1 MTQIVTENVLMN
13 HIKQL
18 KPHFIRFPGGS
29 ISDIFFWNA
38 EKNMP
43 PSGAPAQLVKAD
55 GSKEAAGYWYGK
67 NSESWTFSVNNY
79 YQLLQ
84 TTGNTGMIT
93 INYGYARYGTSA
105 DPVAAAAH
113 LAADWVRFDN
123 GRTKYREIGNESFGD
138 WEAGYRIDPAFNK
151 EGQPEFATGQLYAKH
166 FKVFADSM
174 RKAAQEFGA
183 TIKIGAVLYDHHPES
198 WNTITIKVWNEGL
211 IPEAGN
217 EPDFYIVHSY
227 YTPYNQQTNAS
238 QILASAGMETKRLM
252 DFVKQVL
259 QTHGVAQ

>member
-1 MTQIVTENVLMN
+1 ITIDASAIITKVPRGIAGNNSNLWMTQIVTENALMN
-13 HIKQL
+13 HINQL
-18 KPHFIRFPGGS
+18 KPHIIRFPGGS

-38 EKNMP
+38 EKNSP
-43 PSGAPAQLVKAD
+43 PADAPAQLVKAD

-67 NSESWTFSVNNY
+67 NNESWTFSVNNY

-123 GRTKYREIGNESFGD
+123 GRTKYWEIGNENFGD
-138 WEAGYRIDPAFNK
+138 WEAGYRIDPALNK
-151 EGQPEFATGQLYAKH
+151 DGQPEYSSGQLYGKH

-174 RKAAQEFGA
+174 RKAAQEVGTA
-183 TIKIGAVLYDHHPES
+183 IKIGRAHV
-198 WNTITIKVWNEGL
+198 
-211 IPEAGN
+211 
-217 EPDFYIVHSY
+217 
-227 YTPYNQQTNAS
+227 
-238 QILASAGMETKRLM
+238 
-252 DFVKQVL
+252 
-259 QTHGVAQ
+259 